1 MNHHLILELVVRD
14 GFVHLV
20 LAATAPGRV
29 GLLLRTELVESVER
43 VERVFGD
50 FDYMM
55 GKDDG
60 VSGANTG

>member
-43 VERVFGD
+43 VVRVFVD
-50 FDYMM
+50 FDYMTDM
-55 GKDDG
+55 DGG
-60 VSGANTG
+60 VSGVHRV